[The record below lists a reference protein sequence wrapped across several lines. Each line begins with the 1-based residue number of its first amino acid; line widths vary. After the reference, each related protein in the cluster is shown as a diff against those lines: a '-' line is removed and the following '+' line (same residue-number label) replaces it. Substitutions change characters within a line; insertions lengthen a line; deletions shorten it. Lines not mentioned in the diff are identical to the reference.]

1 MDVAGI
7 EPGVDFVEAIDRAV
21 GSCDVLIVVI
31 GKEWARA
38 ADAAGKRR
46 LDDPNDFV
54 RLEATTALRRNV
66 RVIPLLVDG
75 APLPRR
81 ESLPGDLQKLTRRN
95 AFELRDG
102 RWESDIGLLVEA
114 LEKALGRPA
123 KPDRPA
129 VRVEEA
135 ANRRGVRFVSMAI
148 GAAVIGASAI
158 GGWVEWKDDTAT
170 VPWTPTPAGTPPTDL
185 QAKVPSLIGMRREAA
200 AQSLDE
206 AGFELGTV
214 TTRQSAGR
222 DPRTVIDQDLD
233 AGSRVPPGTRVNIV
247 LAQAPAESP
256 PPDNPVVTQVATLE
270 MPNLVG
276 LTPREAVDTLVNV
289 GLRPGRSERRSV
301 SDAAQS
307 AKVIEQSVS
316 AGATIEK
323 GASIDLVVG
332 SRATVVPRLIGL
344 PMSEA
349 LDTLER
355 SGLKLG
361 RRTPEVSR
369 RERGTILS
377 QSLPPGTPLARVST
391 VDLVYAVRAR
401 QRGTR
406 R

>member
-1 MDVAGI
+1 MAGIFISYRREDAAGHAGRLFDRLAQHFGRDKVFMDVAGI
-7 EPGVDFVEAIDRAV
+7 EPGVDFVEAIDQAV

-75 APLPRR
+75 APLPPTG
-81 ESLPGDLQKLTRRN
+81 SLPEDLQKLTRRN

-114 LEKALGRPA
+114 LEKALGHPA

-129 VRVEEA
+129 ARVEEA
-135 ANRRGVRFVSMAI
+135 ADRRRVRFVPMAI
-148 GAAVIGASAI
+148 GAAVIGAFAI
-158 GGWVEWKDDTAT
+158 AGWVEWKDDTIDPTPTPVGA
-170 VPWTPTPAGTPPTDL
+170 TPTPAGATPAPVNTPSTDL
-185 QAKVPSLIGMRREAA
+185 QAKVPSLIGLRREAV

-206 AGFELGTV
+206 AGLELGTV

-222 DPRTVIDQDLD
+222 DPGTVIDQDSD
-233 AGSRVPPGTRVNIV
+233 AGSRVLPGTRVNIV
-247 LAQAPAESP
+247 LAQAPAEPEPP
-256 PPDNPVVTQVATLE
+256 PPDRPAPVATLE

-276 LTPREAVDTLVNV
+276 LPPREAVDRLVKA
-289 GLRPGRSERRSV
+289 GLRLGRSERRRV

-307 AKVIEQSVS
+307 ATVIEQSVS

-323 GASIDLVVG
+323 GATIDLVVG
-332 SRATVVPRLIGL
+332 SRA
-344 PMSEA
+344 A
-349 LDTLER
+349 
-355 SGLKLG
+355 
-361 RRTPEVSR
+361 
-369 RERGTILS
+369 
-377 QSLPPGTPLARVST
+377 
-391 VDLVYAVRAR
+391 RAR
-401 QRGTR
+401 QRGTWR
-406 R
+406 